1 MISNAEFLFKEFT
14 HNHIDSFFL
23 LPQSGSD
30 RKNYIGITNNKKYI
44 ITENNNIEENKSFFY
59 FSDVFQKLKLNTP
72 KILKIS
78 ENQTTYI
85 QEFLGD
91 KTLFE
96 IIKTEGE
103 SQRVKNLVQLSL
115 KKLFDLQ
122 TKTKGKIDFSN
133 TFEYE
138 AYDEIPIMHDLF
150 YFEFM
155 FVDILDIHY
164 HKSKLIKEFYT
175 LSDFIKNISPKGIM
189 IRDFQSRNILVNN
202 NDIYFIDYQSAMN
215 GVLLYDVISFLYQNS
230 INFSDSFKEEMLDFY
245 YNLWS
250 DNNIRQQLKNHL
262 KPILLIRSLQV
273 LGAYGFRGLIQ
284 KKEYF
289 INNIHKGI
297 ENLYKISSNW
307 EQMDNFPELQSI
319 VKKLI
324 AYNKNLIYSFDK

>member
-1 MISNAEFLFKEFT
+1 
-14 HNHIDSFFL
+14 
-23 LPQSGSD
+23 
-30 RKNYIGITNNKKYI
+30 
-44 ITENNNIEENKSFFY
+44 
-59 FSDVFQKLKLNTP
+59 
-72 KILKIS
+72 
-78 ENQTTYI
+78 
-85 QEFLGD
+85 
-91 KTLFE
+91 
-96 IIKTEGE
+96 
-103 SQRVKNLVQLSL
+103 
-115 KKLFDLQ
+115 
-122 TKTKGKIDFSN
+122 
-133 TFEYE
+133 
-138 AYDEIPIMHDLF
+138 
-150 YFEFM
+150 
-155 FVDILDIHY
+155 
-164 HKSKLIKEFYT
+164 
-175 LSDFIKNISPKGIM
+175 M

-250 DNNIRQQLKNHL
+250 DNNIRQQLKNYL

>member
-103 SQRVKNLVQLSL
+103 SQRVKNLVHLSL
-115 KKLFDLQ
+115 K
-122 TKTKGKIDFSN
+122 
-133 TFEYE
+133 
-138 AYDEIPIMHDLF
+138 
-150 YFEFM
+150 
-155 FVDILDIHY
+155 
-164 HKSKLIKEFYT
+164 
-175 LSDFIKNISPKGIM
+175 
-189 IRDFQSRNILVNN
+189 
-202 NDIYFIDYQSAMN
+202 
-215 GVLLYDVISFLYQNS
+215 
-230 INFSDSFKEEMLDFY
+230 
-245 YNLWS
+245 
-250 DNNIRQQLKNHL
+250 
-262 KPILLIRSLQV
+262 
-273 LGAYGFRGLIQ
+273 
-284 KKEYF
+284 
-289 INNIHKGI
+289 
-297 ENLYKISSNW
+297 
-307 EQMDNFPELQSI
+307 
-319 VKKLI
+319 
-324 AYNKNLIYSFDK
+324 